1 LNIADF
7 HLCCDIETLFVTLN
21 YGGCM
26 ALANHFSRDRIGGR
40 LRVRTEPK
48 GFQMS
53 FFKKLFGGGG
63 EAAAPKAARSAE
75 HKGFTIEARPYK
87 EGGQFQLAGV
97 ISKEIDGVRKEH
109 KYVRADRFTSLEE
122 AAEIALVKGRQIID
136 EQGERL
142 LG

>member
-1 LNIADF
+1 VIASVLDCALGLARKDF
-7 HLCCDIETLFVTLN
+7 
-21 YGGCM
+21 
-26 ALANHFSRDRIGGR
+26 A
-40 LRVRTEPK
+40 
-48 GFQMS
+48 MS

-63 EAAAPKAARSAE
+63 AAAAPKSVKSAE

-109 KYVRADRFTSLEE
+109 SYVRADRFTSIDE

-136 EQGERL
+136 EQGENIFR
-142 LG
+142 

>member
-1 LNIADF
+1 
-7 HLCCDIETLFVTLN
+7 
-21 YGGCM
+21 
-26 ALANHFSRDRIGGR
+26 
-40 LRVRTEPK
+40 
-48 GFQMS
+48 MS

-63 EAAAPKAARSAE
+63 AAAAPKSVKSAE

-109 KYVRADRFTSLEE
+109 RFVRADRFTSIDE

-136 EQGERL
+136 EQGENIFR
-142 LG
+142 

>member
-1 LNIADF
+1 
-7 HLCCDIETLFVTLN
+7 
-21 YGGCM
+21 
-26 ALANHFSRDRIGGR
+26 
-40 LRVRTEPK
+40 
-48 GFQMS
+48 MS

-63 EAAAPKAARSAE
+63 AAAEDKPVKSAE

-109 KYVRADRFTSLEE
+109 RFVRADRFTSIDE

>member
-1 LNIADF
+1 
-7 HLCCDIETLFVTLN
+7 
-21 YGGCM
+21 
-26 ALANHFSRDRIGGR
+26 
-40 LRVRTEPK
+40 
-48 GFQMS
+48 MS

-63 EAAAPKAARSAE
+63 GAAVAPKSVKSAE

-87 EGGQFQLAGV
+87 EGGQFQLAGM
-97 ISKEIDGVRKEH
+97 ISKDVNGVRKEH
-109 KYVRADRFTSLEE
+109 SYVRADRFTSIDE

>member
-1 LNIADF
+1 
-7 HLCCDIETLFVTLN
+7 
-21 YGGCM
+21 
-26 ALANHFSRDRIGGR
+26 
-40 LRVRTEPK
+40 
-48 GFQMS
+48 MS

-63 EAAAPKAARSAE
+63 AAKSDAVVKTAE

-97 ISKEIDGVRKEH
+97 ISKEIDGVRWEH
-109 KYVRADRFTSLEE
+109 RYIRADRFTSLDE

-142 LG
+142 FAKPISS

>member
-1 LNIADF
+1 
-7 HLCCDIETLFVTLN
+7 
-21 YGGCM
+21 
-26 ALANHFSRDRIGGR
+26 
-40 LRVRTEPK
+40 
-48 GFQMS
+48 MS

-63 EAAAPKAARSAE
+63 GAAAAPKSVKSAE

-109 KYVRADRFTSLEE
+109 SYVRADRFTSIDE
-122 AAEIALVKGRQIID
+122 AAEITLVKGRQIID

>member
-1 LNIADF
+1 
-7 HLCCDIETLFVTLN
+7 
-21 YGGCM
+21 
-26 ALANHFSRDRIGGR
+26 
-40 LRVRTEPK
+40 
-48 GFQMS
+48 MS

-63 EAAAPKAARSAE
+63 GTAAAPKSVKSAE

-87 EGGQFQLAGV
+87 EGGQYQLAGV

-109 KYVRADRFTSLEE
+109 KYIRADRFTSLDE

>member
-1 LNIADF
+1 
-7 HLCCDIETLFVTLN
+7 
-21 YGGCM
+21 
-26 ALANHFSRDRIGGR
+26 
-40 LRVRTEPK
+40 
-48 GFQMS
+48 MS

-63 EAAAPKAARSAE
+63 EAAAPKAAKSAE

-109 KYVRADRFTSLEE
+109 KYVRADRFTSLDE

-142 LG
+142 FG